1 MLVTLVTGAGAGLGA
16 LLIARGV
23 VPPSAPLD
31 RTMRALDG
39 ARHRRGGLAFSIV
52 EGLGVDLGRQR
63 TDLAVCGRA
72 VERHAFEKLACTVA
86 LAGLP
91 VGCAAVARIGGIDVA
106 GTLVAVASTAAALV
120 GFVVPDL
127 IIRADAERKRRE
139 FRHALG
145 AYLDLVAIVVAG
157 GGGTETALYAAVEVG
172 GGWPFAE
179 LRRTLAACRI
189 AAEPPWGA
197 LDGLGERLG
206 VDELREVAASVG
218 LAGEYGAKVR
228 QSLAVRASS
237 MRDHRIAEVE
247 ADAQAA
253 TEKMSIPVV
262 LMLFGFV
269 AFVLYP
275 ALQLVMQGV

>member
-1 MLVTLVTGAGAGLGA
+1 MLVALVTGAGAGLGT
-16 LLIARGV
+16 LLVARGV
-23 VPPSAPLD
+23 LAPSAPLD
-31 RTMRALDG
+31 RTLRALDG
-39 ARHRRGGLAFSIV
+39 TRRRPGGLAISVV

-72 VERHAFEKLACTVA
+72 LDRHAFEKLACAGA
-86 LAGLP
+86 LAALP
-91 VGCAAVARIGGIDVA
+91 IGCAAVARMGGINVA
-106 GTLVAVASTAAALV
+106 GTLVAVASAAAALV

-127 IIRADAERKRRE
+127 IVKADAERKRRE

-179 LRRTLAACRI
+179 LRRTLAGCRI
-189 AAEPPWGA
+189 AAEPPWAA
-197 LDGLGERLG
+197 LDRLGERLG

-228 QSLAVRASS
+228 HSLSVRAKS

-247 ADAQAA
+247 SDAQAA

-275 ALQLVMQGV
+275 ALQLVLQGV